1 MLEGGRVIMDYQER
15 VEAVAGM
22 WRYYFQETV
31 MTKEQQMEFRKCCKD
46 AVVDVMDVL
55 EKIGE

>member
-1 MLEGGRVIMDYQER
+1 MDYQER

-46 AVVDVMDVL
+46 AVETDGWWLASMRNVNR
-55 EKIGE
+55 

>member
-1 MLEGGRVIMDYQER
+1 MDYQER

-31 MTKEQQMEFRKCCKD
+31 MTKEQPK
-46 AVVDVMDVL
+46 
-55 EKIGE
+55 

>member
-1 MLEGGRVIMDYQER
+1 MDYQER

-31 MTKEQQMEFRKCCKD
+31 MTKEQQLEFRKCCKD

-55 EKIGE
+55 EKIGA